1 MLSSLAAFVLAVL
14 VTALL
19 TPLVRRVALAVGAVD
34 EPGARRVHTRRVP
47 RLGGIAIV
55 IGFFV
60 PGVIL
65 FALGTHAAR
74 IFVSSSHITLGL
86 VCGGALVASVGL
98 WDDVKGMG
106 AKRKLLM
113 QMAAGTV
120 AYACHMRIETIE
132 LPGLGV
138 QSLGWLS
145 LPVTV
150 AWIVATI
157 NALNLIDGL
166 DGLAA
171 GVTFFACVTNF
182 CIAWLTGNFYI
193 ELVSASLGGAVVGF
207 LFYNF
212 NPAQI
217 FMGDSGSMFLGFVLG
232 SAALLGA
239 GSQKSP
245 TLIAIIV
252 PILALGLPIMD
263 MLLTVA
269 RRFLERRSIFVADR
283 GHIHHRLLDMGLTH
297 RRTVLW
303 LYLLSVFFTAVA
315 LVTYLGRSWQIG
327 AALFAL
333 TVVLVGVIRFVGYF
347 GSSFA
352 GVGGL
357 AAAALAADG
366 PEALR
371 KAVPR
376 ALARMTATEPPDQ
389 LPTLLADFAAAAGLL
404 AVRIV
409 NPNNNR
415 LKQWGWEAL
424 PQDGERREAACAS
437 FEVPD
442 DRGLLQLQ
450 FFVDSP
456 TGKVGP
462 KTYVLLQLVA
472 DAASA
477 MLTANREHPRAATPV
492 ATPVREGR
500 LA

>member
-1 MLSSLAAFVLAVL
+1 MLSSLAAFVLAVII
-14 VTALL
+14 TAVL
-19 TPLVRRVALAVGAVD
+19 TPVVRRGALAVGAVD

-55 IGFFV
+55 LGFFIS
-60 PGVIL
+60 GLIL
-65 FALGTHAAR
+65 FGLGTHAAR
-74 IFVSSSHITLGL
+74 IFVASSHITLGL
-86 VCGGALVASVGL
+86 LGGGALIAGAGL
-98 WDDVKGMG
+98 FDDIKGMG
-106 AKRKLLM
+106 AKSKLLV
-113 QMAAGTV
+113 QIAAGSF

-132 LPGLGV
+132 LPGMGV
-138 QSLGWLS
+138 QTLGWLA

-171 GVTFFACVTNF
+171 GVTFFACLTNF
-182 CIAWLTGNFYI
+182 CIAALTGNFYI

-232 SAALLGA
+232 AASLLGA

-263 MLLTVA
+263 MLLTIA

-297 RRTVLW
+297 RRTVLS
-303 LYLLSVFFTAVA
+303 LYLLSVLFTTVA
-315 LVTYLGRSWQIG
+315 LVTYVGRSWQVG

-347 GSSFA
+347 GTSV
-352 GVGGL
+352 VGIERFVKV
-357 AAAALAADG
+357 ANDG

-371 KAVPR
+371 KAVPL
-376 ALARMTATEPPDQ
+376 ALAQLAAPELPEQ
-389 LPTLLADFAAAAGLL
+389 LPAILAQFGAAAGLL
-404 AVRIV
+404 AVRIS
-409 NPNNNR
+409 NPNNQKLN
-415 LKQWGWEAL
+415 QWGWEAL
-424 PQDGERREAACAS
+424 PQNGARLEAACAS
-437 FEVPD
+437 FDIADE
-442 DRGLLQLQ
+442 RGPFRLQ
-450 FFVDSP
+450 FFVDAPS
-456 TGKVGP
+456 GEVGP
-462 KTYVLLQLVA
+462 KTHVLLQLVA
-472 DAASA
+472 DAAST
-477 MLTANREHPRAATPV
+477 MLTAKREALRAAP
-492 ATPVREGR
+492 PVREGR